1 MYFAILAES
10 LIHNHIF
17 IHNLIIIYFYISIY
31 IETYFILLMLGDLMC
46 VTQGSMSPLIT
57 VLLAVIFQ
65 KKRFSTKTWLS
76 MPVICM
82 GLAMCS
88 VKA

>member
-1 MYFAILAES
+1 MYFAILAKS

-17 IHNLIIIYFYISIY
+17 IHNLIIIYLYISMYIY
-31 IETYFILLMLGDLMC
+31 IYTYFILLMLGDLMC

-65 KKRFSTKTWLS
+65 KKRFSTKT
-76 MPVICM
+76 
-82 GLAMCS
+82 
-88 VKA
+88 

>member
-31 IETYFILLMLGDLMC
+31 I
-46 VTQGSMSPLIT
+46 
-57 VLLAVIFQ
+57 
-65 KKRFSTKTWLS
+65 
-76 MPVICM
+76 
-82 GLAMCS
+82 
-88 VKA
+88 

>member
-1 MYFAILAES
+1 
-10 LIHNHIF
+10 
-17 IHNLIIIYFYISIY
+17 
-31 IETYFILLMLGDLMC
+31 MLGDLMC